1 MTASAELPVLIHWER
16 KNMFLFFS
24 VSKTCQVCH
33 LPGMHAANEAF
44 GGDKKGPGRCGGLG
58 GVSQRLGAFREVRSP
73 RILPQ
78 LNLLVRTFVR
88 TKLNVLTTRSP
99 VCWEFFSR
107 NYGRKVNNNDEAA
120 NFKD

>member
-1 MTASAELPVLIHWER
+1 MW
-16 KNMFLFFS
+16 
-24 VSKTCQVCH
+24 
-33 LPGMHAANEAF
+33 
-44 GGDKKGPGRCGGLG
+44 GLS
-58 GVSQRLGAFREVRSP
+58 GVSQRLGAFREVQSP

-99 VCWEFFSR
+99 VCWEYFSR